1 MFINLLLFEPCFE
14 WDFIIVFSPW
24 VWGWGVCGEL
34 RDESIGRP
42 RKVLKLLCIETL
54 SKTLVVACQ
63 SDSLEGMTCHCVRH
77 CYIIIILKT
86 FLSYC
91 FFLPCFLYSFW
102 RHSFFFLSSLFLIS
116 YINFN
121 QILWS
126 SIPYRSL
133 NLWCLKFLFKQ
144 GVLVFTSLL
153 NQLWKHLLKEKS
165 SGKTFR
171 KHLSM
176 KCQMFPH

>member
-102 RHSFFFLSSLFLIS
+102 RHSFFFFPPYSWYLILILIKFFDQAFLTEALIYGVSNSCLSKVFSFSLHF
-116 YINFN
+116 
-121 QILWS
+121 
-126 SIPYRSL
+126 
-133 NLWCLKFLFKQ
+133 
-144 GVLVFTSLL
+144 
-153 NQLWKHLLKEKS
+153 
-165 SGKTFR
+165 
-171 KHLSM
+171 
-176 KCQMFPH
+176 